1 MKEDDTVA
9 SIREIA
15 KKANV
20 APGTVSRALNNKGY
34 ISKSTREKIEQAL
47 RELEYVPN
55 ELARNLFRNRSNM
68 IGVILPDIEHPFF
81 MSVIMH
87 LVKILSAHHYH
98 AVLCPTEYDP
108 HKERDFLD
116 MLRRNVVDGVVIAIP
131 LLENEAYRELGRP
144 VVMLDK
150 IIDGVPL
157 VSVDHET
164 AGRLAA
170 EQFARGGRKH
180 VLVTSGTK
188 SADIPSYQRELAF
201 LRRCRELGLEADAY
215 TLEWNSF
222 RADYADRIVRQIF
235 EDFPKAD
242 GILTSDLFAAA
253 CYRYAVH
260 RGIHVPRQLSLIS
273 TDGVYSRQY
282 GTVSFSAVVQP
293 SADIAGQAADMLL
306 RQIDEKPLGADRKVI
321 GTYFEQGET
330 T

>member
-1 MKEDDTVA
+1 MTRRPFDICRPFLYNHPYKTRFTTLRKEDDAVA

-34 ISKSTREKIEQAL
+34 ISESTRKKIEQAL

-68 IGVILPDIEHPFF
+68 IGVILPDIEHHFF

-87 LVKILSAHHYH
+87 LVKSLSARQYH
-98 AVLCPTEYDP
+98 VVLWPTEYDP

-131 LLENEAYRELGRP
+131 LLENESYRELGRP

-157 VSVDHET
+157 VSVDHEK
-164 AGRLAA
+164 AGCLAA
-170 EQFARGGRKH
+170 EQFARKGRKH
-180 VLVTSGTK
+180 VLVTSGAK
-188 SADIPSYQRELAF
+188 STDIPSYQRELAF
-201 LRRCRELGLEADAY
+201 LRRCRELDLAAHAY

-222 RADYADRIVRQIF
+222 RADYADRIVKQIF
-235 EDFPKAD
+235 ADYPETD
-242 GILTSDLFAAA
+242 GILTSDLFATA
-253 CYRYAVH
+253 
-260 RGIHVPRQLSLIS
+260 
-273 TDGVYSRQY
+273 
-282 GTVSFSAVVQP
+282 
-293 SADIAGQAADMLL
+293 
-306 RQIDEKPLGADRKVI
+306 
-321 GTYFEQGET
+321 
-330 T
+330 

>member
-1 MKEDDTVA
+1 MA

-15 KKANV
+15 KRANV

-34 ISKSTREKIEQAL
+34 ISQSTRKKIEKAL

-81 MSVIMH
+81 MSIIMH
-87 LVKILSAHHYH
+87 LVKILSTRQYH
-98 AVLCPTEYDP
+98 VVLWPTEYDP
-108 HKERDFLD
+108 EKERDFLD
-116 MLRRNVVDGVVIAIP
+116 MLKRNVVDGVVIAIP
-131 LLENEAYRELGRP
+131 LLENAVYRDIGRP
-144 VVMLDK
+144 IVMLDK
-150 IIDGVPL
+150 SIGGVPL
-157 VSVDHET
+157 VSVDHKT

-170 EQFARGGRKH
+170 EQFAAAGRKH
-180 VLVTSGTK
+180 VLVTSGSK
-188 SADIPSYQRELAF
+188 SPDIPSYQRELAF
-201 LRRCRELGLEADAY
+201 LRRCRELDLRADAY

-222 RADYADRIVRQIF
+222 RADYADRIAKQIF
-235 EDFPKAD
+235 EDFPEAD
-242 GILTSDLFAAA
+242 GILSSDLFATA

-260 RGIHVPRQLSLIS
+260 RGIDVPRQLSIIS

-282 GTVSFSAVVQP
+282 GVIAFSSVVQP
-293 SADIAGQAADMLL
+293 SADIAGQAADILL
-306 RQIDEKPLGADRKVI
+306 HQIDGKSIADDLKTI